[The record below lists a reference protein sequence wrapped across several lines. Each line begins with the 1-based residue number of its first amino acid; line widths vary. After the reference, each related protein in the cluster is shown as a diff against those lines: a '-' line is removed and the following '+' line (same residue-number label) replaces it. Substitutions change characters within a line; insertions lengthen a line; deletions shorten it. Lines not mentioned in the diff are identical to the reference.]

1 MMIRHAQVE
10 DIVSIAKIHVDSW
23 RSTYKNIVSEEV
35 LNSLSYEER
44 EELWKK
50 VIPNGGVFVALDD
63 TGNIVGFASGG
74 KERTKQYQGYE
85 GEVYAIYLLEDAQ
98 RKGFGRKL
106 VQSVVNDLKINNI
119 HSLLIWVLE
128 DNPSCLFYEALGGQK
143 IDSANITIGGV
154 DYTEVAYGWK
164 NL

>member
-1 MMIRHAQVE
+1 MIRHAQVE